1 MIIEESD
8 FRLIPESET
17 TPRFD
22 LELLYTVKPRG
33 GEARTEFKPCGY
45 SITLEYAM
53 KKIAH
58 FRINQKHKDEAVR
71 LLDYFN
77 EFKKELENLKK
88 LCKIVDIPINEDPN

>member
-1 MIIEESD
+1 MTIEESD

-17 TPRFD
+17 VPKFD

-33 GEARTEFKPCGY
+33 GEARTEFKPSGY
-45 SITLEYAM
+45 GITLEYAI

-58 FRINQKHKDEAVR
+58 FRINQRHKDEAIR

-77 EFKKELENLKK
+77 EFKKELEDLKK
-88 LCKIVDIPINEDPN
+88 MCQIIDMPINDPN